1 MVKVLGFDVGI
12 KNLAYCIVEKV
23 DDKYTIQSPHKE
35 CWNIINLTE
44 QDKLACAN
52 TGCTNPI
59 TQTAEIGGTKYYFCT
74 KHKLLHKALI
84 QSHPL
89 VFDDCVD
96 GTKCS
101 HAASCKTKSKYLWGG
116 NPICTKHKEM
126 IEKGEEKVRALTKYK
141 TFVKDFTIHDL
152 KLSLLN
158 KLDTYKDLFLKV
170 DVVCIENQPT
180 FKNPTMK
187 AISDVLYTWFMIRG
201 LVEKEAN
208 GSTISKL
215 TFFAPSNKLK
225 IAGKTEDINDQ
236 IDQADK
242 AGSKYKKT
250 KELGI
255 TNCTE
260 FIKWNQPYLDHLN
273 TFKKKDDLC
282 DAFLHGVHWI
292 EKNLEPKGKKVS
304 VPKKEE
310 VVGPDTNSTQPI
322 PAKSIAKTKKPK
334 KAKTIQANEPDQ
346 NNLSQTDQIQPISSP
361 TKKSTKKSTKK
372 VKTNEV

>member
-23 DDKYTIQSPHKE
+23 DGKFTIQSSHKE

-44 QDKLACAN
+44 HEKLSCAN

-59 TQTAEIGGTKYYFCT
+59 TQTSEIGGIKYYFCT
-74 KHKLLHKALI
+74 KHKLLHKALL
-84 QSHPL
+84 QAHPL
-89 VFDDCVD
+89 EFDSCED
-96 GTKCS
+96 GCKCS
-101 HAASCKTKSKYLWGG
+101 HAASCKTKSKYMWGG
-116 NPICTKHKEM
+116 NSICVKHKEM
-126 IEKGEEKVRALTKYK
+126 IERNEEKSRALTKYK

-158 KLDTYKDLFLKV
+158 KLDGFKDLFLKV

-201 LVEKEAN
+201 LVEKELN
-208 GSTISKL
+208 NSTISKI

-225 IAGKTEDINDQ
+225 IAGKTEDINEQ

-255 TNCTE
+255 TNCME
-260 FIKWNQPYLDHLN
+260 FIKWNQEYVDHLN

-292 EKNLEPKGKKVS
+292 EKNLEPKTKTKKELITDSELKSDPDQVTDQNVKTKKAKRTKKSSKKVS
-304 VPKKEE
+304 
-310 VVGPDTNSTQPI
+310 
-322 PAKSIAKTKKPK
+322 
-334 KAKTIQANEPDQ
+334 NE
-346 NNLSQTDQIQPISSP
+346 I
-361 TKKSTKKSTKK
+361 
-372 VKTNEV
+372 

>member
-23 DDKYTIQSPHKE
+23 DSKFIIGSETNPYKE

-59 TQTAEIGGTKYYFCT
+59 TQTAQIDGTKYYFCT
-74 KHKLLHKALI
+74 KHKLLHKALL
-84 QSHPL
+84 QTNPL
-89 VFDDCVD
+89 VFDQAEDTSC
-96 GTKCS
+96 KCS
-101 HAASCKTKSKYLWGG
+101 HAASCKTKSKYMWGG
-116 NPICTKHKEM
+116 NPICSKHKEM
-126 IEKGEEKVRALTKYK
+126 IERNEEKTRELTKYK

-201 LVEKEAN
+201 LVEKESN
-208 GSTISKL
+208 GSTISKI

-225 IAGKTEDINDQ
+225 IAGKTEDINEQ
-236 IDQADK
+236 IDQAEK

-255 TNCTE
+255 TNCME
-260 FIKWNQPYLDHLN
+260 FIKWNQDYVDHLN

-292 EKNLEPKGKKVS
+292 EKNLEPKVKAKVQAQ
-304 VPKKEE
+304 VHTQDENIQEPKPQVK
-310 VVGPDTNSTQPI
+310 V
-322 PAKSIAKTKKPK
+322 KRTKKIVQAEVNQAEVKPK
-334 KAKTIQANEPDQ
+334 PKR
-346 NNLSQTDQIQPISSP
+346 
-361 TKKSTKKSTKK
+361 TKK
-372 VKTNEV
+372 VAKTNEV